1 MKTIA
6 IRRPK
11 ESFNKNCIYE
21 ILIDGKKLTELKYG
35 EQKTLEIPDNSKF
48 IKAKFLPTS
57 SKTIALNNNKS
68 ILVTGDKFLN
78 KMGPFIGGIILLFS
92 LSFIL
97 NHQYKL
103 IKYAG
108 ITLTVTA
115 IIFSIAVLTI
125 WRNRWLDIQYET

>member
-48 IKAKFLPTS
+48 IKAKLLWTS

-108 ITLTVTA
+108 ITLTVTTL
-115 IIFSIAVLTI
+115 FFPL
-125 WRNRWLDIQYET
+125 QP